1 MTIDAA
7 GESAQRRPV
16 PPRPGRHRGG
26 RVIAAKAVIWVLC
39 LLPAADLTRRAL
51 AGALTANPIEYIT
64 LQTGFW
70 ALVLLL
76 ATLTVTPLR
85 RLSGRNEIIRFRR
98 LLGLFAF
105 FYATLHFLT
114 YILLDRYMEFD
125 EVGADILRRPFITVG
140 FAAFLLLIPLAVTST
155 RGWIRRL
162 GRRWLQLHRLIY
174 LSTALAILHFY
185 WKKSAKAD
193 VAEPLIFA
201 AILVSLLVLRA
212 GFLHAARRP
221 PKQQP

>member
-1 MTIDAA
+1 MTDEAA
-7 GESAQRRPV
+7 GGSAGRQRV
-16 PPRPGRHRGG
+16 PPRSGGQRGG
-26 RVIAAKAVIWVLC
+26 RITAAKAVVWVLC
-39 LLPAADLTRRAL
+39 LLPAADLARRAL
-51 AGALTANPIEYIT
+51 TGALTANPIEYIT

-76 ATLTVTPLR
+76 ATLAVTPLR
-85 RLSGRNEIIRFRR
+85 RLSGRNELIRFRR

-125 EVGADILRRPFITVG
+125 EIGADILRRPFITVG
-140 FAAFLLLIPLAVTST
+140 FAAFLLLLPLAVTST

-174 LSTALAILHFY
+174 ISAALAILHFY

-201 AILVSLLVLRA
+201 AILVGLLVLRA

-221 PKQQP
+221 PKQLP